1 MMTPE
6 VYDILMNAGPISL
19 LALYLMQLNQ
29 KQEKRLNDQQDR
41 YLSKI
46 EEKERNDNKNRE
58 ALLQRYEKRE
68 DELRKRYD
76 DVIHRLEVQRTEQVT
91 EVKQLLVTTSNKLET
106 MSMTVQ
112 SLQQKTDKLEG
123 TLDGIQAILALKK
136 AQ

>member
-1 MMTPE
+1 MTPE

-46 EEKERNDNKNRE
+46 EEKEKNDNKNRE

-106 MSMTVQ
+106 MSLTVQ